1 MLVMAPLGAVMAA
14 MKPSR
19 PSVVAGVLSF
29 YLVSTALLTVRRRD
43 EQSRWIDAGAM
54 LVALTAGIYSVAIG
68 FEGINQGGGKID
80 GLPAAP
86 AFFFGAVALM
96 AGLGDL
102 RKKAI
107 RAANVKVP

>member
-86 AFFFGAVALM
+86 AFFFGAVALL